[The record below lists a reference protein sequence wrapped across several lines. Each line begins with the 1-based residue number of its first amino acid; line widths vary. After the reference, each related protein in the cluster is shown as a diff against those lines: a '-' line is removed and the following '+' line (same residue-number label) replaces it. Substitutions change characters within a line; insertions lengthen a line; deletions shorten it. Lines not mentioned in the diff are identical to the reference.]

1 MINRKS
7 SIGGIETNIVV
18 LVCYLGALLLAWFND
33 TKFLA
38 WLLPLIIY
46 IVERDN
52 EFIKKHSA
60 QATVLYF
67 NYSFICLVIMFASIS
82 MFNISNIFTMNLEN
96 FSGSLL
102 LASTLSMVALLL
114 LIIVTILTAIV
125 ASKVWHYEDYDI
137 PFVKHFVKSFRRF
150 IDKLIDNGSSKKS
163 NTEDDVIISGDFNIN
178 ENDVNI
184 EDDSLIIIEKEIEDK
199 KSNKK
204 KKDDK

>member
-7 SIGGIETNIVV
+7 SIGGIETNIIV

-60 QATVLYF
+60 QATILYF
-67 NYSFICLVIMFASIS
+67 NYSFICLIIMFVSIS

-102 LASTLSMVALLL
+102 LASSLSMIALLF
-114 LIIVTILTAIV
+114 LIIITIITAIV

-137 PFVKHFVKSFRRF
+137 PFIKSFVKSFRRF
-150 IDKLIDNGSSKKS
+150 IDKLINNNSNNSS
-163 NTEDDVIISGDFNIN
+163 DDVIISGECRDDDIK
-178 ENDVNI
+178 I
-184 EDDSLIIIEKEIEDK
+184 EDDSLIIIEKDIDDK
-199 KSNKK
+199 KK